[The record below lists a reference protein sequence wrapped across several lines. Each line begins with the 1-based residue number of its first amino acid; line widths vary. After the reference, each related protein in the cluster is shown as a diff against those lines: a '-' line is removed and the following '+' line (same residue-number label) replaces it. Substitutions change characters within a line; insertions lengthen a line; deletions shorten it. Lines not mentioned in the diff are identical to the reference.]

1 MAPASEAEVQRTFV
15 GAAGMDSSITVD
27 MVAGV
32 LQVIPLSALCMFS
45 RAGHVHPHPT
55 MMAFVGRLLQTLL
68 RVRKKCADYVLLSA
82 PRSHILL

>member
-45 RAGHVHPHPT
+45 RAGHVHPHDGLCGPI
-55 MMAFVGRLLQTLL
+55 AADAPASQKEVRRL
-68 RVRKKCADYVLLSA
+68 CA
-82 PRSHILL
+82 P